1 SKRSMIATAVFMFA
15 GMLTVYIIRHVLG

>member
-1 SKRSMIATAVFMFA
+1 TAVFMFA

>member
-1 SKRSMIATAVFMFA
+1 RSIIATAVFMFA

>member
-1 SKRSMIATAVFMFA
+1 ATAVFMFA